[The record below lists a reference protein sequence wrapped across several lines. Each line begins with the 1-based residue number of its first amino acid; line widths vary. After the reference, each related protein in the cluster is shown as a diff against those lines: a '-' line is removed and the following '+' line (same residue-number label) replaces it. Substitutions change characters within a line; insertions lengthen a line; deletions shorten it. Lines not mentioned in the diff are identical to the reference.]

1 MLLLMVLIHLW
12 PLKFTGVDNMKYLI
26 KGIIGTHKWGLY
38 NKETMELISVHKS
51 QNNALDA
58 KLIHQLSVQ

>member
-1 MLLLMVLIHLW
+1 
-12 PLKFTGVDNMKYLI
+12 MKYLI